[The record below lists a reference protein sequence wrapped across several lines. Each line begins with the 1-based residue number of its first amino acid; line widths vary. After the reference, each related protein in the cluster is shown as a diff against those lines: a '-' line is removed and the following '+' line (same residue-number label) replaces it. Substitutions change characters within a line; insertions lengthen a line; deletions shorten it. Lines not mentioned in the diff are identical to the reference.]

1 MKKMDK
7 KDLQFI
13 VIFIVVLACSFT
25 YLYQSSYA
33 KYRKRVT
40 AGVDLNVANWT
51 IKINNEDVKN
61 KKMLTNKLVP
71 EFEESEYTK
80 ANVLA
85 PGSKG
90 YCDIV
95 IDSTNV
101 DVNFQI
107 TLIAKIPTESAIK
120 DLRVTDYIIN
130 PSETNTNKV
139 AYTELEE
146 IQIPVVHNTPQTSI
160 RLFIEWDDNP
170 TTQTMDNEADTNA
183 AVDTSSEA
191 LIEINT
197 NFTQV
202 NN

>member
-1 MKKMDK
+1 MKKIDK
-7 KDLQFI
+7 KDLKFI
-13 VIFIVVLACSFT
+13 IIFIIVLMCSCT

-40 AGVDLNVANWT
+40 ADVDLTVAKWT

-61 KKMLTNKLVP
+61 RKKLTNKLVP

-95 IDSTNV
+95 INSKNV

-107 TLIAKIPTESAIK
+107 TLQAKVPSESAIS
-120 DLRVTDYIIN
+120 DLKVTDYIIN
-130 PSETNTNKV
+130 PSDSNTTKIE
-139 AYTELEE
+139 YTELQE
-146 IQIPVVHNTPQTSI
+146 INIPVVHNTEQTII
-160 RLFIEWDDNP
+160 RLFIEWDDDP
-170 TTQTMDNEADTNA
+170 STQKMDNEADTNA

>member
-7 KDLQFI
+7 KDLKFI
-13 VIFIVVLACSFT
+13 IVFIVVLACSFT

-40 AGVDLNVANWT
+40 TDMDLNVAKWT
-51 IKINNEDVKN
+51 IKINNEDIKNN
-61 KKMLTNKLVP
+61 KKLTNKLVP

-95 IDSTNV
+95 IDSSNV
-101 DVNFQI
+101 DVNFEI
-107 TLIAKIPTESAIK
+107 SLIAKVPPESAIV

-130 PSETNTNKV
+130 PSDANTNKET
-139 AYTELEE
+139 YTELQE
-146 IQIPVVHNTPQTSI
+146 INIPVVHNTPQTVI
-160 RLFIEWDDNP
+160 RLFIKWDDDP
-170 TTQTMDNEADTNA
+170 TTQKMDNEADTNA